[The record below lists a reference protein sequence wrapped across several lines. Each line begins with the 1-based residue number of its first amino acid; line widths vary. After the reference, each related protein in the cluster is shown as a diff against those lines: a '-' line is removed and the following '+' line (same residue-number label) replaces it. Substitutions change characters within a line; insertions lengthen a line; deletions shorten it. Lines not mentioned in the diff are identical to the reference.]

1 MRWGPLGTLCSL
13 WLNGAG
19 GWGLTLAALGL
30 LLVVGT
36 GPAWAQQVDVERL
49 TSKLEPAIHT
59 MMTDG
64 QVPSATIALVV
75 GDRTV
80 WTNAYGYANLWAE
93 TPAASETVYLIGST
107 FKAMSTMALLRQM
120 EQGDFEL
127 DDAVTNYMDDLVIRS
142 EDPGDPV
149 TFRHLLTHTS
159 GLPGAFGP
167 YLVWSDSVP
176 PPIEEYLATDLEVV
190 RPPLREVVY
199 SNLAYTLVA
208 HLLEQFSG
216 EDFKEHIRRQI
227 FEPLEMTST
236 AFDPTP
242 SMDERLA
249 VPYVVDTTSGKHVPV
264 PRLRAAVWPAGI
276 VYGTVE
282 DQANWLIVNLNGGV
296 FKGTRLISAETL
308 DEMHTRQWDEFAG
321 PMEEI
326 GFGNETTG
334 YGLTWWTTQRNGDRY
349 FAHSGSVPGYTAFLL
364 GNIDR
369 KLGFAILTN
378 GNRAHPHL
386 VRLAKTAIDLL
397 IEHTGTEAGR

>member
-1 MRWGPLGTLCSL
+1 M
-13 WLNGAG
+13 
-19 GWGLTLAALGL
+19 TLAGLGL
-30 LLVVGT
+30 LVVVGT
-36 GPAWAQQVDVERL
+36 GPAWAQQIDVERL
-49 TSKLEPAIHT
+49 TTELEPAIHT
-59 MMTDG
+59 MMSDG
-64 QVPSATIALVV
+64 QVSSATIALVV
-75 GDRTV
+75 GDETI
-80 WTNAYGYANLWAE
+80 WSQGYGYANIWAK
-93 TPAASETVYLIGST
+93 TPAVPETVYLIGST

-127 DDAVTNYMDDLVIRS
+127 DDAVTKYLDDLEIRN

-167 YLVWSDSVP
+167 YMVWSDSVP
-176 PPIEEYLATDLEVV
+176 PTIEEYLATDLEVV
-190 RPPLREVVY
+190 RRPLQEVVY

-216 EDFKEHIRRQI
+216 EDFKEHISRQI

-296 FKGTRLISAETL
+296 FKGRRLLAAEAL
-308 DEMHTRQWDEFAG
+308 GEMHTRQWDEFAG
-321 PMEEI
+321 PMKDI

-386 VRLAKTAIDLL
+386 VRLAETAIDLL
-397 IEHTGTEAGR
+397 IEHTGTVAGR

>member
-1 MRWGPLGTLCSL
+1 MI
-13 WLNGAG
+13 
-19 GWGLTLAALGL
+19 GL
-30 LLVVGT
+30 LLVAGG
-36 GPAWAQQVDVERL
+36 GPVLAQQIDVERL
-49 TSKLEPAIHT
+49 TAELEPAIHT

-75 GDRTV
+75 GDRTI
-80 WTNAYGYANLWAE
+80 WFQGYGYANMWAK
-93 TPAASETVYLIGST
+93 TSAVPETVYLIGST
-107 FKAMSTMALLRQM
+107 FKAMSTMALLGQM
-120 EQGDFEL
+120 EQGEFEL
-127 DDAVTNYMDDLVIRS
+127 DDAVTNYLDDFGIRE

-159 GLPGAFGP
+159 GLPPAFGP
-167 YLVWSDSVP
+167 YLLWGDSVP
-176 PPIEEYLATDLEVV
+176 PPIADYLSADLEVV
-190 RPPLREVVY
+190 GPPLVEVRY
-199 SNLAYTLVA
+199 SNLAFTLIA
-208 HLLEQFSG
+208 YLLEQFSG
-216 EDFKEHIRRQI
+216 ESFKAHIRKQI
-227 FEPLEMTST
+227 FASLEMTST

-249 VPYVVDTTSGKHVPV
+249 VPYVVDSATGEHVPA

-296 FKGTRLISAETL
+296 FKGRRLITSATL
-308 DEMHTRQWDEFAG
+308 DEMHTRQWDQFAG

-334 YGLTWWTTQRNGDRY
+334 YGLTWWTSERNGDRY

-364 GNIDR
+364 GNRDR
-369 KLGFAILTN
+369 KLGFAVLTN

-386 VRLAKTAIDLL
+386 VRLAERAIDLL
-397 IEHTGTEAGR
+397 IEHTQTAGGR